1 MEPYAVAGLS
11 VVTIVIV
18 LIAALRS
25 KQKTEK
31 RKRDEDARKSA
42 LAADG
47 DVHRPAD

>member
-18 LIAALRS
+18 LIAAARS
-25 KQKTEK
+25 KQKTEE
-31 RKRDEDARKSA
+31 RKEDAEAPKSA

-47 DVHRPAD
+47 DPHRAVD